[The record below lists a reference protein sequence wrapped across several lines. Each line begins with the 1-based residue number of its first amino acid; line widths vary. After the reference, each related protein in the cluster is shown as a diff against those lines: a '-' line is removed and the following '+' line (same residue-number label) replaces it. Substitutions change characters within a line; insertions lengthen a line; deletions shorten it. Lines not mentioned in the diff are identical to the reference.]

1 MLGTILEALS
11 LTATPLGVLFLIAAF
26 VAALVDGR
34 WLPTTAYLEDGPP
47 RSLHWVTRAGEVRS
61 HPLSSG
67 DPLTPVGSDRQDVH
81 YREEDPE
88 RIRLHRWSDAVR
100 ALRLTGLILFGTGV
114 VLGIVSTL
122 LALFSS

>member
-1 MLGTILEALS
+1 MLETILEALS
-11 LTATPLGVLFLIAAF
+11 LTAAPLGLLFLLAAF
-26 VAALVDGR
+26 VAALIDGR

-61 HPLSSG
+61 HPLTSG
-67 DPLTPVGSDRQDVH
+67 DPLAPVGSDQREVH

-100 ALRLTGLILFGTGV
+100 ALRLTGLILFGAGV
-114 VLGIVSTL
+114 VLGILSTL
-122 LALFSS
+122 LSLVAS